1 MAVVTGGTRKRRR
14 TLTQRDA
21 QLGLSLMSPT
31 LLIVLII
38 IVFPLLWSIVISFQ
52 RLRLI
57 EIGRADFFR
66 PLSLTNYERVVSSG
80 VLWSSLGTT
89 LVYTIGSVAL
99 AVSLGLLAA
108 MAVRRPFPGRTFV
121 RASLLLPYVAPVV
134 AVTFIWRTML
144 NPQFGIVD
152 EIGQSVFG

>member
-1 MAVVTGGTRKRRR
+1 MAVVASGTGKRR

-21 QLGLSLMSPT
+21 RLGLSLMSPT
-31 LLIVLII
+31 LLIVLVI
-38 IVFPLLWSIVISFQ
+38 IVFPLLWSILISFQ

-66 PLSLTNYERVVSSG
+66 PLSLANYERVISSG

-89 LVYTIGSVAL
+89 LVYTLGSVVL
-99 AVSLGLLAA
+99 SISLGLLAA

-121 RASLLLPYVAPVV
+121 
-134 AVTFIWRTML
+134 
-144 NPQFGIVD
+144 
-152 EIGQSVFG
+152 